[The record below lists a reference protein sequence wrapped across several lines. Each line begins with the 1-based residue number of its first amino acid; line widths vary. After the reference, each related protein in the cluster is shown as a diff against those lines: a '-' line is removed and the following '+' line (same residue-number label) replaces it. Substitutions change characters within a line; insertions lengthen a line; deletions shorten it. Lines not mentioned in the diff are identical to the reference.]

1 MFYSVT
7 MFRTS
12 NPEDSASSDLQGTA
26 PKGRGGEPGYLE
38 VYNKGQV
45 VLKRLLLIK
54 ENQRS

>member
-26 PKGRGGEPGYLE
+26 PKWDEAGARLSRGL
-38 VYNKGQV
+38 Q
-45 VLKRLLLIK
+45 
-54 ENQRS
+54 QRAGSPQKIIVN

>member
-26 PKGRGGEPGYLE
+26 PKDEAGARLSRGL
-38 VYNKGQV
+38 Q
-45 VLKRLLLIK
+45 
-54 ENQRS
+54 QRAGSPQDYC

>member
-12 NPEDSASSDLQGTA
+12 SPGDGTSSDLGRSA
-26 PKGRGGEPGYLE
+26 PKGRGEEPGYIE

-45 VLKRLLLIK
+45 VLTS
-54 ENQRS
+54 EDYC